1 MATSLESRKF
11 NVGTNST
18 TNLQQKT
25 FPMMNN
31 DEIIQVRCMHEQFYN
46 MIINGYPIDLNARI
60 DFSQD
65 KSNPNEIS
73 GKISTSKEP
82 WVINIPERICLVLT
96 MTNRMMEEKEQINEQ
111 INRTDKLLKLIEMSL
126 NRKNDA

>member
-18 TNLQQKT
+18 TNLQQKN

-46 MIINGYPIDLNARI
+46 MIISGYPFDLNAKV
-60 DFSQD
+60 DFPQE
-65 KSNPNEIS
+65 KANPNEIS
-73 GKISTSKEP
+73 AKISASK
-82 WVINIPERICLVLT
+82 
-96 MTNRMMEEKEQINEQ
+96 K
-111 INRTDKLLKLIEMSL
+111 
-126 NRKNDA
+126 